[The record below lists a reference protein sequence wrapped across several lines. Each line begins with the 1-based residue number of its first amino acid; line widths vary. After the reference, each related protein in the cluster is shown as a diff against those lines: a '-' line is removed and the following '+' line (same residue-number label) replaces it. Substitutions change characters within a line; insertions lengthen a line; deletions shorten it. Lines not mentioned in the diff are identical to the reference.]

1 MIQRREFITLLGGVS
16 LAWPLS
22 VPAMPSDRA
31 LRVGVLMN
39 LTVEDPE
46 SQARVAAFARGLQQ
60 LGWTI
65 GQDIRLVCRWA
76 DGDAEAMRKY
86 AAELVALAPD
96 VILAHSSAAVA
107 PLLKETGTI
116 PIVFTIVADPVGAG
130 FVNSLARPGGNLTG
144 FTNFEYG
151 MSGKWLELLKEI
163 RPNLT
168 RAAVLRET
176 AIAAGPGQFGAIQA
190 VAPALGVELRPID
203 VRNAGEI
210 ERDITEFA
218 RGANG
223 GLIVTGSP
231 AASVHR
237 DLIIELA
244 SRHRLPAVYNSAF
257 YVRSGGLM
265 AYGPDF
271 VDQFRGAATYVDRI
285 LKGGSPSDLP
295 VQAPTKYEVVLNLKT
310 AKAIGIEFPTSVLLR
325 AQEVVE

>member
-116 PIVFTIVADPVGAG
+116 RLC
-130 FVNSLARPGGNLTG
+130 SR
-144 FTNFEYG
+144 
-151 MSGKWLELLKEI
+151 LLLI
-163 RPNLT
+163 R
-168 RAAVLRET
+168 
-176 AIAAGPGQFGAIQA
+176 
-190 VAPALGVELRPID
+190 
-203 VRNAGEI
+203 
-210 ERDITEFA
+210 
-218 RGANG
+218 
-223 GLIVTGSP
+223 S
-231 AASVHR
+231 
-237 DLIIELA
+237 ELA
-244 SRHRLPAVYNSAF
+244 LLTVWHARVATSRAS
-257 YVRSGGLM
+257 
-265 AYGPDF
+265 
-271 VDQFRGAATYVDRI
+271 
-285 LKGGSPSDLP
+285 
-295 VQAPTKYEVVLNLKT
+295 
-310 AKAIGIEFPTSVLLR
+310 PTSSMG
-325 AQEVVE
+325 